1 MTTNTETVDGEVSD
15 NVGILP
21 PDAPAPLHELLD
33 RWQAITAERLP
44 TEADFPFDELVGT
57 YPGLG
62 LVEPAV
68 SPEGR
73 LDYCYRRVGPS
84 HQQHTGW
91 AFEGRLF
98 SDLIPA
104 RAAERVIQT
113 YIGIFATGEP
123 HYAESINLV
132 HGSQPRTYVRLLLPL
147 FDGEGRVVR
156 LLGCWIWRGE
166 EAG

>member
-1 MTTNTETVDGEVSD
+1 MITGVERVDRGFLD
-15 NVGILP
+15 GAGILP
-21 PDAPAPLHELLD
+21 PAAPEPFHQLLD
-33 RWQAITAERLP
+33 RWQVLSGERHP
-44 TEADFPFDELVGT
+44 TEADFPFDDMVGDF
-57 YPGLG
+57 PGLG

-73 LDYCYRRVGPS
+73 LDYCYRRVGPA

-91 AFEGRLF
+91 MLEGRLF

-113 YIGIFATGEP
+113 YIDIFASGEP
-123 HYAESINLV
+123 HYAESINLI
-132 HGSQPRTYVRLLLPL
+132 HGALPLTYVRLLLPL

-156 LLGCWIWRGE
+156 LLGCWVWRD
-166 EAG
+166 EAAG

>member
-1 MTTNTETVDGEVSD
+1 MSMGIGEADGGVQGGI
-15 NVGILP
+15 GILP

-166 EAG
+166 KAG